1 MSNQKESGAPDPFLV
16 WERPEP
22 KKRPAPAPL
31 SRDRIVRAAITLA
44 DAEGLAAVSL
54 RKVAALLRSSPMR
67 LYGYIDTKEE
77 LLDLMVDAAYGEM
90 IAEGP
95 FQGGWQ
101 DCLRTMAQR
110 TREAVHRHAWLTEL
124 LSGRPLQGP
133 NAMTYSEA
141 ALAALSDQPGFE
153 DIAVTLQTLKTV
165 TAYVVGALQDEAS
178 EHHAVQVSGMTKE
191 EWQLATYPYLERMLA
206 TGRFPNIA
214 RIVKEVEHPSPA
226 EEFERGLQ
234 IILDGVAA
242 RMNS

>member
-1 MSNQKESGAPDPFLV
+1 MSNQKESRVPNPFLV

-22 KKRPAPAPL
+22 EKRPAPVPL
-31 SRDRIVRAAITLA
+31 SRDRIVRAALALA

-54 RKVAALLRSSPMR
+54 RKIAALLGSSPMR

-77 LLDLMVDAAYGEM
+77 LLDLLVDAVYGEM

-95 FQGGWQ
+95 LEGGWQ
-101 DCLRTMAQR
+101 DALRTMAHR

-124 LSGRPLQGP
+124 LSGRPHQGP
-133 NAMTYSEA
+133 NAMVYNEA
-141 ALAALSDQPGFE
+141 SLAALSSQRGFE

-165 TAYVVGALQDEAS
+165 NAYVVGALQDEAS
-178 EHHAVQVSGMTKE
+178 ERHAIQASGMTKE